1 MNDNRIETKFLIY
14 SWLEKKFIKIIK
26 CLPFKIEEKYS
37 PRQVNNIYLDTL
49 KKDNLL
55 DHLDGINKRY
65 KCRVRWYGKF
75 NSFYNPYLEFKIKH
89 NKIIKK
95 KKIKLI
101 FSKNKKFPKNKNDL
115 YKIIS
120 ISLKKASFV
129 NFIENYDI
137 ARIITYKRQYL
148 ESKSHKI
155 RFTIDKEIKYK
166 TWKVSSVI
174 ARFEDKILNKEFKII
189 EVKHGVDQKNLIP
202 VIIKNFQLKPES
214 YSKFV
219 SYRY

>member
-1 MNDNRIETKFLIY
+1 MNDNRIETKFLIN
-14 SWLEKKFIKIIK
+14 SWSEKKFQQIIK
-26 CLPFKIEEKYS
+26 CLPFNIVEKYS
-37 PRQVNNIYLDTL
+37 QRQVNNIYLDTF

-65 KCRVRWYGKF
+65 KCRIRWYGKF

-95 KKIKLI
+95 KKLKLI
-101 FSKNKKFPKNKNDL
+101 FPKNKKFPKSKNEL
-115 YKIIS
+115 YKIITN
-120 ISLKKASFV
+120 SLKKVSFV
-129 NFIENYDI
+129 NFVDNYEI

-155 RFTIDKEIKYK
+155 RFTIDKQIKYK

>member
-26 CLPFKIEEKYS
+26 CLPFNIEEKYS

-95 KKIKLI
+95 KK
-101 FSKNKKFPKNKNDL
+101 NK
-115 YKIIS
+115 
-120 ISLKKASFV
+120 V
-129 NFIENYDI
+129 NF
-137 ARIITYKRQYL
+137 
-148 ESKSHKI
+148 
-155 RFTIDKEIKYK
+155 
-166 TWKVSSVI
+166 
-174 ARFEDKILNKEFKII
+174 FK
-189 EVKHGVDQKNLIP
+189 K
-202 VIIKNFQLKPES
+202 
-214 YSKFV
+214 
-219 SYRY
+219 